1 MRMVNFNRIVMRDCY
16 FVAIVVSFMITLWTI
31 YERNNRQDTALIDID
46 SRLLFVE
53 HVCDSLRQSNLQ
65 LQNEVYCLEIK
76 HEQIY
81 ENKVD

>member
-1 MRMVNFNRIVMRDCY
+1 MRMVNFNRIVMRDCL
-16 FVAIVVSFMITLWTI
+16 FVAIVVSFMLTLWTI

-76 HEQIY
+76 YEQIY